1 MDKAVLMVSSVIS
14 CTIVTSIMFQFW
26 NDRYVRRYRT
36 GRLYLFLFLVDI
48 ILVMLVNMLMNPF
61 LNLFANMAVIA
72 TISYFFYEENNSGRF
87 ARIFESA
94 ALFAMLSLS
103 EAVGVYLID
112 LLLYALGITPENV
125 EMLRGIENTFS
136 KTTLLFLYY
145 AVFIRLWKKRL
156 ARSVFQSVLYVV
168 MFFYSV
174 VNVLITAVIAKEEHP
189 AVLLIVMGS
198 IVFSNMFL
206 LYFMKYLDER
216 NFYKLRSEMMEQ
228 QQKLQFENYEVQN
241 NYYTKALS
249 VLHDVRK
256 HINII
261 EGLYRNN
268 QEEEALSYTKQ
279 INDMLKPL
287 APVEFVDNPVL
298 NCLLSDKIR
307 MAEQQE
313 IVFETD
319 VSTAE
324 LGFMEPIDITTL
336 FGNLLDNAMAACK
349 QCEGERY
356 ISFRLQRHND
366 MLYARVENS
375 VLKTVPIKDGN
386 IAEKERGIGLLNVSR
401 CIDKYR
407 GSISYK
413 SIGNRLI
420 CEVLLNMKE

>member
-1 MDKAVLMVSSVIS
+1 MDKAVLMFSSVIS

-26 NDRYVRRYRT
+26 IDRYTKRYR
-36 GRLYLFLFLVDI
+36 GRYLYNFLVFANI

-61 LNLFANMAVIA
+61 LNLFANMIMIVA
-72 TISYFFYEENNSGRF
+72 ISYFFYEENNSRRF
-87 ARIFESA
+87 VRIFESA

-112 LLLYALGITPENV
+112 LLMYVLGITPEKL
-125 EMLRGIENTFS
+125 EMLKGIENTFS
-136 KTTLLFLYY
+136 KIMLLFLYY

-156 ARSVFQSVLYVV
+156 VRSIFQSILYIV

-174 VNVLITAVIAKEEHP
+174 VNVLVTAVISEEEHP

-206 LYFMKYLDER
+206 LYFRKYLDER
-216 NFYKLRSEMMEQ
+216 NFYKQRSEMMEQ
-228 QQKLQFENYEVQN
+228 QEKLQFENYEVQKN
-241 NYYTKALS
+241 NYMKAVS

-256 HINII
+256 HINVI

-268 QEEEALSYTKQ
+268 QDEEALNYTKQ

-298 NCLLSDKIR
+298 NYLLSDKIR
-307 MAEQQE
+307 IAEQQE
-313 IVFETD
+313 ILFEID
-319 VSTAE
+319 VLAAE
-324 LGFMEPIDITTL
+324 VNFMEPIDITTL

-356 ISFRLQRHND
+356 ISFCLQRHND
-366 MLYARVENS
+366 LLYARVENS
-375 VLKTVPIKDGN
+375 VLVAVPIK
-386 IAEKERGIGLLNVSR
+386 E
-401 CIDKYR
+401 CI
-407 GSISYK
+407 
-413 SIGNRLI
+413 L
-420 CEVLLNMKE
+420 